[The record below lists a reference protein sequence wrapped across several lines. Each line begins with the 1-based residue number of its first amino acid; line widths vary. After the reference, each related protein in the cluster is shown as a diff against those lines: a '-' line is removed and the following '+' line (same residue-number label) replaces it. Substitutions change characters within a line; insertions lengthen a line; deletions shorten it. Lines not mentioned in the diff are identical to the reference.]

1 MALLVII
8 MMVLSLSNLANRYL
22 WYDEAHTALMGRNVL
37 EYGVPKV
44 WNGEYLITT
53 SNGNDFNDSLI
64 IVKDGWVQYYL
75 AALAELLSPLFNV
88 RVCFVVFGIAGA
100 FVLSFLYSSF
110 DR

>member
-1 MALLVII
+1 MVKLKKKHLIMALLVII

-75 AALAELLSPLFNV
+75 AA
-88 RVCFVVFGIAGA
+88 
-100 FVLSFLYSSF
+100 
-110 DR
+110 